1 MKTSKFIRIDKNVLL
16 EYIYDESNLI
26 SESYSIIFNE
36 NTLTK
41 SFISNNTS
49 TNNYILKKDV
59 YVGNNIQSKLF
70 SNQLV
75 SLNKDQDNYG
85 RLDFESYSFIQKR
98 DFGISAPIRYDKLR
112 IWFPTNW
119 VFDDFKGFHTRIYT
133 LDINGKFVNLSNYF
147 FNISDPNQS
156 NELDYMNPFFIWGES
171 QWGKYI
177 QIQIPSPTKVSEQRR
192 RNITRE
198 NTINFN
204 LTEGVG
210 LSKNSPIF
218 IDFLFIKSVR
228 FVNGLPYYSLTQ
240 KRNVSFPQTPEFE
253 KFGVVIQKSN
263 LGDYFLIFPT
273 FNSSVGEFNKFIE
286 ESIVS
291 GNRYYLEYQI
301 DILEKNMTTSSQ
313 KIVITENFIEE
324 IEFRPILKWTT
335 TTAIIDITC
344 KLIDAVDGSA
354 IERKASYAMIQEEV
368 SNFSRFLSK
377 IDMSKADRIEVH
389 KIKSNFT
396 PNLDANNNLTL
407 KSKLEIIPVSF
418 VVFSNTHYLI
428 SDTINAQF
436 NNLEYKGFR
445 QERIVLNPN
454 DNIFKFDIIKPD
466 SQSDFI
472 NLNLSEFTNLKLT
485 FRSDK
490 KTIDFDVYF
499 DSDENNLEIG
509 LVVFKVSSDKYNE
522 IKKIYLSGFNS
533 FYISGDKNES
543 KEVIYTGVFLPWD
556 VPTNISKLDLDFEAN
571 KNTTTIKNK
580 LKNSIIESRLIEN
593 VKQNVIQNF
602 EKPTSV
608 NLDALTLT
616 DSRRSN
622 LNPNTT
628 NSEILKSS
636 EESIFNFW
644 IPYWK
649 GSYQIMLRA
658 YQYGFE
664 KNSTNAIN
672 KWTAPNNTRDFAIK
686 CKEYEIIST
695 IEVDILTGLLSQQTQ
710 NSINDILSYFKIFNF
725 NPNDIDILDYV
736 FRDNDIKNYL
746 LSDISKVNVPI
757 GGNVPPNKDIVDSI
771 NRYLSI
777 KNQIDN
783 SPKFKRRK

>member
-171 QWGKYI
+171 QWSKYI